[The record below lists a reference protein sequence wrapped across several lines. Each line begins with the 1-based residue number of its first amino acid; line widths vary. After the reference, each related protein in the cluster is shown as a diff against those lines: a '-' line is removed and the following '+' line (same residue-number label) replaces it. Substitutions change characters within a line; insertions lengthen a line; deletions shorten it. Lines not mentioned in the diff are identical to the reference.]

1 MPNCKKPDFTEM
13 CQDID
18 PDKLFMTERPTYYNG
33 KKKKKN
39 WKEACKKNISGKDLG
54 IFSKH
59 ERSWK
64 IPKNYTSKQWYMMT
78 KKQRGQIM
86 KQKWVQLMDK
96 YNICSADIE
105 YKKSS
110 KNLKKQLKEIE
121 QKKNLPPL
129 PPRLSNA
136 DLISAGIKL
145 DDTPPIPPPLPSTS
159 DLPPPPLPPPSFPTE
174 LLPPPPPPLR
184 KTKSKKP
191 KKPAKRKTKKLYLN
205 KSAKFSPKTAETWGI
220 PLPQTP
226 NDSPDWSTSPSNIP
240 LELPSGLIDAL
251 QRAVGKGTSKKR
263 KHRRKNSTQKAKK
276 KKTQKGK
283 KKKNKKKSKK
293 SKK

>member
-64 IPKNYTSKQWYMMT
+64 IPKNYTSKQWYMLT

-129 PPRLSNA
+129 PPSLSLA
-136 DLISAGIKL
+136 EILDGRKL
-145 DDTPPIPPPLPSTS
+145 DDSHPPP
-159 DLPPPPLPPPSFPTE
+159 FPTK
-174 LLPPPPPPLR
+174 LLPPPPPFPPTKLLPPPPFPTELR

-191 KKPAKRKTKKLYLN
+191 KKPAKRKTEELYLN
-205 KSAKFSPKTAETWGI
+205 KPAKFSQKTAETWGV

-226 NDSPDWSTSPSNIP
+226 NDSPDNWGEYAPNKPTP
-240 LELPSGLIDAL
+240 LNLPKGLSKAL
-251 QRAVGKGTSKKR
+251 QRAVGKGSRKKR
-263 KHRRKNSTQKAKK
+263 KRRKNSTQKAKK